1 MFDIKSLFKPNIDH
15 PNEIGWFFFV
25 HMKESKLTLKSGET
39 FYGLSPEWQRKISYG
54 EVVFTTGMTGYVETL
69 TDPSYADQI
78 VVFTYPLIGNYG
90 VASDKTW
97 ESSKIHA
104 AGVIVSDLAP
114 FYSHSKAE
122 KSLLSW
128 LEEQDVPIITG
139 IDTRTL
145 TLKIRKQG
153 VVPAAISDTLE
164 TPKEFIDPNALDLV
178 AKVSTKEIKNY
189 GNGSYKII
197 AVDCGIKE
205 NIIRC
210 LLNFD
215 VSIKVVPFDYDYT
228 KEDYDGLF
236 LSNGPGDPANCISTI
251 RILRNALT
259 SNKPIFGICL
269 GAQLLSLAIGAKT
282 YKLPFGHRAQNQPVI
297 HFNTNKCYLTT
308 QNHGFAVDSTTLPK
322 DWRVSFKHLNDDSV
336 QGIEHKEKPFFAVQ
350 FHPEANP
357 GPVDTY
363 WLFERFIKM
372 MEDGKRK

>member
-1 MFDIKSLFKPNIDH
+1 MQ
-15 PNEIGWFFFV
+15 
-25 HMKESKLTLKSGET
+25 MKETKLTLKTGET
-39 FYGLSPEWQRKISYG
+39 FYGQSPSWQKKINFG

-78 VVFTYPLIGNYG
+78 IVFTYPLIGNYG
-90 VASDKTW
+90 VMSDQTW
-97 ESSKIHA
+97 ESKKIHA
-104 AGVIVSDLAP
+104 AGVIVSELAP

-122 KSLLSW
+122 KSLLEW
-128 LEEQDVPIITG
+128 LKEQDVPVISG

-153 VVPAAISDTLE
+153 ALPAAISDLSEKPTD
-164 TPKEFIDPNALDLV
+164 FVDPNITDLV
-178 AKVSTKEIKNY
+178 AKVSTKEPKTY
-189 GNGSYKII
+189 GSGKYKII

-210 LLNFD
+210 LLKFD
-215 VSIKVVPFDYDYT
+215 VTIKVVPFDYDYT
-228 KEDYDGLF
+228 NEEFDGLF
-236 LSNGPGDPANCISTI
+236 LSNGPGDPANCIETI
-251 RILRNALT
+251 QIIKKALELK
-259 SNKPIFGICL
+259 KPTFGICL
-269 GAQLLSLAIGAKT
+269 GAQLLALAIGAKT

-297 HFNTNKCYLTT
+297 HFEKNKCYLTT
-308 QNHGFAVDSTTLPK
+308 QNHGFAIDETTLPS

-363 WLFERFIKM
+363 WLFESFIHQIE
-372 MEDGKRK
+372 EDRKA